1 MRDRGGGLELDPL
14 EQSLAR
20 EQGAVQRSTV
30 ENGSVVGDQ
39 LCAAGLAPSAAASA
53 TTSASAATSAE
64 DSTTSA
70 TALIRSSS

>member
-53 TTSASAATSAE
+53 NGKVR
-64 DSTTSA
+64 STWG
-70 TALIRSSS
+70 LILPSS